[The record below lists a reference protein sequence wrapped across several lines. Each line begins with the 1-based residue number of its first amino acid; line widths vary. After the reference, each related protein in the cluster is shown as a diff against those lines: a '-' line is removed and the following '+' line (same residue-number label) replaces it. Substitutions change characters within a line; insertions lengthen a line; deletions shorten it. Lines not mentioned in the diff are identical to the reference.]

1 MAGSKHF
8 NFLRINIV
16 AQDELAKRFKEN
28 SFVSTPQQAEVASP
42 TALLEKLMKEKGVDF
57 DRVKK
62 RLDRQKYEGAT
73 ELNSIDDIPAIKI
86 FELIEDLNKVKMT

>member
-1 MAGSKHF
+1 
-8 NFLRINIV
+8 
-16 AQDELAKRFKEN
+16 
-28 SFVSTPQQAEVASP
+28 
-42 TALLEKLMKEKGVDF
+42 MKEKGVDF